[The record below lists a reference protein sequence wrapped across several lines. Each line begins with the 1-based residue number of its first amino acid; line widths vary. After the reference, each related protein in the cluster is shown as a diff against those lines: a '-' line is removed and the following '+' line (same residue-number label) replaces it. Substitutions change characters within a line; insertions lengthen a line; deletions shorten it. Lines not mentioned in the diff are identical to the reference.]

1 MESNAS
7 QDLATLA
14 LQIQALTTNVE
25 ELTKQDKE
33 MRLQLQRKENCDTN
47 RNDDEENSNSKDGSR
62 RADPFDGASNDLLKS
77 IKACERRWTSLR
89 TR

>member
-25 ELTKQDKE
+25 ELTKQNQE
-33 MRLQLQRKENCDTN
+33 MRLQLQRKENCNTN
-47 RNDDEENSNSKDGSR
+47 RNDDEENSNNKDRSR
-62 RADPFDGASNDLLKS
+62 GADPFDGASNDLLKS

-89 TR
+89 MR